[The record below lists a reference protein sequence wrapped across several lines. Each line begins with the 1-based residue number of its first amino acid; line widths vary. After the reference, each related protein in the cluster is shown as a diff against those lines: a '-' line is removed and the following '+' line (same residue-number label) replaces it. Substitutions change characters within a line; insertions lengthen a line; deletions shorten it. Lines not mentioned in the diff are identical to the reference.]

1 MTCVASMMTPPQKKP
16 AAGEPACVS
25 YNATWKG
32 KLEIEVAVPPT
43 ILARARGPGPGPD
56 PGDRSPARAD
66 ARARGPGP
74 RADARSPARADALA
88 CDPEAGAPAAADA
101 SARAR
106 EIARSI
112 RGGSF
117 LPPTGR
123 AAPAIDTAHTS
134 TPMTGMNR
142 D

>member
-1 MTCVASMMTPPQKKP
+1 MTCVASMMTPPQKNP

-25 YNATWKG
+25 YSATWKG
-32 KLEIEVAVPPT
+32 KLEIEVPVPPT
-43 ILARARGPGPGPD
+43 MLALARG
-56 PGDRSPARAD
+56 
-66 ARARGPGP
+66 
-74 RADARSPARADALA
+74 
-88 CDPEAGAPAAADA
+88 PEAGARAVAG
-101 SARAR
+101 SVARAG
-106 EIARSI
+106 EIVRST
-112 RGGSF
+112 RDGSF